1 MDDLLMEV
9 LSTPVGRVPDG
20 APGRLPANK
29 THSDKGFLVSKQNR
43 CIAKMPGKPTI
54 KAKVLP

>member
-1 MDDLLMEV
+1 MEV